1 MRFNAISRLV
11 GILWL
16 AGLRLW
22 GGELPVYFPDQPEKE
37 LTIRTVEVGPY
48 IYLSTKGLAQ
58 TLSAN
63 IFINPER
70 GKMVVYVDGH
80 RVKVSGQSSFVMID
94 NRVFQMPIHALSDA
108 QDIYLPMRPF
118 FYILRHHLVPGISYD
133 ETAGVIRL
141 EMATFN
147 IRDLT
152 IDEKANGTVIHIR
165 TTRRFDD
172 QDLEAWLAQNGWFY
186 LTVVGGVADS
196 LALSRTLPTGMIRTV
211 TADQTGNMAQLAF
224 HLRSQIENHELYQN
238 SDPPEIVLTLRTPLS
253 YSAEKIRRLRDS
265 WYIDTIVLDPGHG
278 GKDSGTVGK
287 YGLSEKFVTLD
298 IGKRLGRLL
307 ESNANVEVVYTRTE
321 DVFIPLWQRSKMAN
335 ESNGKLFIS
344 IHANANRNRRIR
356 GFETYILSPGRT
368 ADAVD
373 VAEREN
379 AVIKLEEEVSRY
391 DHLTEDNFIV
401 ASLVQNAFMK
411 ESEDLA
417 SMIQQELRKR
427 IPSPDRGV
435 KQAGFYVLIGGSM
448 PNVLIEVGFLSNPQE
463 EKQLRKPGYREGIAQ
478 SIFEGIRRFKYK
490 YERVLDLEAQG

>member
-1 MRFNAISRLV
+1 MRFETILRLLV
-11 GILWL
+11 VVWL
-16 AGLRLW
+16 GPLRLW
-22 GGELPVYFPDQPEKE
+22 GGEIPVYFPDHPEKKQVIH
-37 LTIRTVEVGPY
+37 TYQAGAATY
-48 IYLSTKGLAQ
+48 ISARGVAEA
-58 TLSAN
+58 LSART
-63 IFINPER
+63 FTNPER
-70 GKMVVYVDGH
+70 GKIVIYVKGH
-80 RVKVSGQSSFVMID
+80 RIKVSAQSSFVVID
-94 NRVFQMPIHALSDA
+94 SKVLQMPVHALFDGR
-108 QDIYLPMRPF
+108 DIYLPMRPF
-118 FYILRHHLVPGISYD
+118 VRILHRHAVPGIVYD
-133 ETAGVIRL
+133 EPAGVIRL
-141 EMATFN
+141 EMASYN
-147 IRDLT
+147 IRGLT
-152 IDEKANGTVIHIR
+152 IDEKANGTVVHVK

-172 QDLEAWLAQNGWFY
+172 RDLEAWMHTNGWFY
-186 LTVVGGVADS
+186 LTVAGGIADS
-196 LALSRTLPTGMIRTV
+196 LSLSRTRSSGMIRTV
-211 TADQTGNMAQLAF
+211 AVDQVGNTAQLAF
-224 HLRSQIENHELYQN
+224 HLRSPIENHELYQN

-298 IGKRLGRLL
+298 IARRLGRLL
-307 ESNANVEVVYTRTE
+307 EKHANVEVLYTRTE
-321 DVFIPLWQRSKMAN
+321 DVFVPLWQRTRLAN

-368 ADAVD
+368 SDAVE

-391 DHLTEDNFIV
+391 DHLAEDNFIV

-417 SMIQQELRKR
+417 SMIQEELRKR

-463 EKQLRKPGYREGIAQ
+463 EKQLRKPGFRESIAQ
-478 SIFEGIRRFKYK
+478 SIFDGIRRFKYK
-490 YERVLDLEAQG
+490 YERVLDQEAQG